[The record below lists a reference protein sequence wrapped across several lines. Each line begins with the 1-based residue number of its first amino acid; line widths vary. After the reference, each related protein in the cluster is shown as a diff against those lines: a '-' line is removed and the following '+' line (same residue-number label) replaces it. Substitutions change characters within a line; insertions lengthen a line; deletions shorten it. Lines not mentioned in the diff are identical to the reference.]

1 MHVNMFI
8 IRDNAKRIDTG
19 VTIRTLEINENVEI
33 FLKYH
38 EETGTSNKKQHML
51 IVKLDIKKYVAGL
64 FNFLG
69 IYDNIK
75 FVNLL

>member
-1 MHVNMFI
+1 MQVNMFI
-8 IRDNAKRIDTG
+8 IRDNAKIIDTG
-19 VTIRTLEINENVEI
+19 VTIRTLEINETVEI

-38 EETGTSNKKQHML
+38 EETGMFNKKQHTL
-51 IVKLDIKKYVAGL
+51 TVKLDTKKYVAEL
-64 FNFLG
+64 LKFLG